1 MRGSIG
7 PIIPAAQD
15 LARQAKLIC
24 ELVTNLRAL
33 VISGASGN
41 RRLREV
47 LAQIHSTHRPMRV
60 CVTAR
65 LVLISLLRENRNLEA
80 PT

>member
-1 MRGSIG
+1 MEPFCASRQIAAFNQRQLT
-7 PIIPAAQD
+7 IP
-15 LARQAKLIC
+15 
-24 ELVTNLRAL
+24 AL

-41 RRLREV
+41 RRFREV

-65 LVLISLLRENRNLEA
+65 LVLISLLRENRNFEA